1 MMQDGADDFNIIIYA
16 PLDRGTDRLSDWL
29 TDCLTNWNIETAVSE
44 WVSERR
50 SGQWPNNYMTVRSSG
65 LISPLYYKRGTAQ
78 KLEPTQNIIHNFER
92 TKS

>member
-44 WVSERR
+44 WVKEGAA
-50 SGQWPNNYMTVRSSG
+50 SGP
-65 LISPLYYKRGTAQ
+65 
-78 KLEPTQNIIHNFER
+78 IIIWQ
-92 TKS
+92 SDPVA